1 MGKQIF
7 NRSKRTLSIL
17 LLVFFITS
25 VTATVSAANCWSG
38 KGSFNKGSFNENY
51 NGNANQGFLNGNND
65 GKNDENLKVGNQTC
79 ECGDKIPSPPNI
91 KNKFTDIAYATKSNT
106 QKLDIYLPNE
116 GKGPFP
122 VIIIF
127 HGGGFWGGDKSN
139 DDIENR
145 LQGLNHG
152 YAVVT
157 VDYRLSDEAKF
168 PAAINDAKAAIRFI
182 KVNAA
187 QYNLNPNKIALWG
200 IQQVAILLPLQAQQA
215 AQTIAMIHL

>member
-7 NRSKRTLSIL
+7 NRTEKPLSIL
-17 LLVFFITS
+17 FVAFFMAS
-25 VTATVSAANCWSG
+25 VTITVSAANCWNE
-38 KGSFNKGSFNENY
+38 KGSFDKGNFNENF
-51 NGNANQGFLNGNND
+51 NENVNSSLFNEKNND
-65 GKNDENLKVGNQTC
+65 YLKVGNQICRC
-79 ECGDKIPSPPNI
+79 EDKISSPPSM
-91 KNKFTDIAYATKSNT
+91 KNKFTDIAYATKSET

-122 VIIIF
+122 IIIAF
-127 HGGGFWGGDKSN
+127 HGGGFYEGNKSGQYTAPM
-139 DDIENR
+139 
-145 LQGLNHG
+145 LKGLNHG
-152 YAVVT
+152 YAVIT